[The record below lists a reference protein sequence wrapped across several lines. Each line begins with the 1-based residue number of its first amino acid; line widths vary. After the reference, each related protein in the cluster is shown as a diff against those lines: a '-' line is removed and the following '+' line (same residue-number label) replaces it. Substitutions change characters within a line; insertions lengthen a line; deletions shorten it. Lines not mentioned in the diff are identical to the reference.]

1 MDKLIAWRGSKT
13 KQETLALFQSHI
25 IADTLRPGSYGRE
38 EGGKHIAC
46 TIGCLTGSNDHKL
59 YETLYG
65 IPVGLAYIHEA
76 IFEDISDIDLKASQ
90 QWSYNFLKDIPEDA
104 NLGCIQSQLT
114 LWLINNPDY
123 GLMHHGMDN
132 VNFTF
137 LLSESSKLHSKI
149 VSGDQV
155 SPEQW
160 LDIRKRTWNIN
171 EVIPSDRS
179 AIEALRLA
187 ADDRLIDRTGMLI
200 YQIAN
205 HLAQTNVINWPDYSL
220 TVASKLLELLATA
233 PISNIAT

>member
-1 MDKLIAWRGSKT
+1 MNELIAWRGLKT
-13 KQETLALFQSHI
+13 KQETLKLFQSHI
-25 IADTLRPGSYGRE
+25 DADTLQPGTYGRE
-38 EGGKHIAC
+38 EGDRYIAC

-90 QWSYNFLKDIPEDA
+90 QWSYNFLKDIPEGADLSA
-104 NLGCIQSQLT
+104 IQSQLT
-114 LWLINNPDY
+114 VWLINNPEY
-123 GLMHHGMDN
+123 GLMHHGMKN

-149 VSGDQV
+149 VDGESV

-160 LDIRKRTWNIN
+160 LEIRKKTWNIN

-205 HLAQTNVINWPDYSL
+205 HLAQANVINWPDYSL
-220 TVASKLLELLATA
+220 TVASKLLELLENA
-233 PISNIAT
+233 PVPNIAT